1 MAEEE
6 EAKTEEGE
14 EAPQEKAPEESG
26 DAGAEE
32 DLPTFTAREIEKMNV
47 TKLKEAALQY
57 MGKIVGVHGMDKGQI
72 VQALKEI
79 NGISTEKSRKKSN
92 VDRKAIKARIKA
104 LHKERDTA
112 IEDKDRVKLKR
123 ARKRFKALRRKLI
136 RSA

>member
-32 DLPTFTAREIEKMNV
+32 DLPTFTAREIEKMNI

-57 MGKIVGVHGMDKGQI
+57 MGKIVGVPGMDKGQL
-72 VQALKEI
+72 VQARKEL
-79 NGISTEKSRKKSN
+79 NGISTENSRKKSN

>member
-79 NGISTEKSRKKSN
+79 NGISTEKSRKKS
-92 VDRKAIKARIKA
+92 K
-104 LHKERDTA
+104 KERKFDTQK
-112 IEDKDRVKLKR
+112 IT
-123 ARKRFKALRRKLI
+123 ARC
-136 RSA
+136 RSEVNF